1 MIERSSRAGTCSRVN
16 ALEERNAGSHTI
28 GRSLRKPRPRKAKAR
43 DRMLLQQ
50 VKRSKKRKWRQHG
63 VGRKATRATKEEKPR
78 EAKEEKEAKEDAAKA
93 KARRDIT

>member
-16 ALEERNAGSHTI
+16 ALEERNAGSRTI

-43 DRMLLQQ
+43 ARTLLQQ

-63 VGRKATRATKEEKPR
+63 VGRRAKATKEEKPR

-93 KARRDIT
+93 KAKRDIT